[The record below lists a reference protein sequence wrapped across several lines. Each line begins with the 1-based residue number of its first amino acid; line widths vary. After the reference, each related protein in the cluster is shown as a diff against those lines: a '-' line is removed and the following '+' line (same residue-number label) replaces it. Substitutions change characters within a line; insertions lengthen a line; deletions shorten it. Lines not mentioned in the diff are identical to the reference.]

1 MLRLVV
7 LLSMCTIL
15 IGGAVLAE
23 DDDPIGTKLATA
35 KGVYPKELAKA
46 RGALVDVLKRE
57 AEAAQK
63 AGDLKTLEKID
74 DEIKAL
80 EDKGTLPKSVPTT
93 VYNSD
98 VRKARSKLKDAYADA
113 VKAYTKDGKR
123 TQAKAA
129 QQDLDELNMENA
141 VAPSKPSSG
150 DDGFQV
156 GTKLAGTNRS
166 QWVVNGKKMIDG
178 YDQEFEVTKR
188 SGKEF
193 TAAIWFKDRKVGIEV
208 EGTID
213 NKVCKYKPTKF
224 LTDNNAGNVIGENVF
239 KGRFENGSLKGVVT
253 KKSDPTF
260 KAEVELK
267 LKKE

>member
-1 MLRLVV
+1 MVRLVV
-7 LLSMCTIL
+7 LLLVCTIL
-15 IGGAVLAE
+15 IGGAALAA
-23 DDDPIGTKLATA
+23 DDDAIGTKLATA
-35 KGVYPKELAKA
+35 KGLYAKDLEKA
-46 RGALVDVLKRE
+46 RGALVDALKKK

-63 AGDLKTLEKID
+63 AGDLKTLEQIE

-80 EDKGTLPKSVPTT
+80 EEKSTLPKSVPATG
-93 VYNSD
+93 YNSD
-98 VRKARSKLKDAYADA
+98 MRKARAKLKDAYAEA
-113 VKAYTKDGKR
+113 VKAYTKGGKR
-123 TQAKAA
+123 AQAKAV
-129 QQDLDELNMENA
+129 QQDLDELNKENA
-141 VAPSKPSSG
+141 VAPSS

-166 QWVVNGKKMIDG
+166 QWVVNGKKVIDG

-213 NKVCKYKPTKF
+213 NKVVKYKPTKF
-224 LTDNNAGNVIGENVF
+224 LTDNNASNVIGENVF
-239 KGRFENGSLKGVVT
+239 KGRLENGSLKGIVT
-253 KKSDPTF
+253 KRSDPTF